1 MTILKSLLEFI
12 ATYACGLFAG
22 AALYVELVEHPARI
36 ECGTDLALTE
46 FGPSYRRGT
55 VMQVSLAA
63 ISFLAS
69 LGGWIISSNIV
80 WLIGGI
86 LIVSVIP
93 FTLIAIL
100 PINKQLLDPSL
111 DRNSKLASDL
121 LKRWGKL
128 HAVRSAL
135 STTALLVFL
144 LEFERL

>member
-63 ISFLAS
+63 LSFLAS

>member
-22 AALYVELVEHPARI
+22 AVLYVELVEHPARI
-36 ECGTDLALTE
+36 ECGTDLAVTE

-63 ISFLAS
+63 LSFLAS

-86 LIVSVIP
+86 LIVTVIP

-100 PINKQLLDPSL
+100 PINKQLLHPSL

>member
-22 AALYVELVEHPARI
+22 AVLYVELVEHPARI
-36 ECGTDLALTE
+36 ECGTDLAVTE

-63 ISFLAS
+63 LSFLAS

>member
-36 ECGTDLALTE
+36 ECGTDLAVTE

-63 ISFLAS
+63 LSFLAS

>member
-1 MTILKSLLEFI
+1 MTILKWLVEFI
-12 ATYACGLFAG
+12 AIYACALFAG
-22 AALYVELVEHPARI
+22 AALYVELVEHPARM
-36 ECGTDLALTE
+36 ECGTNLALTE

-55 VMQVSLAA
+55 IMQVSLAA
-63 ISFLAS
+63 SSFLGS
-69 LGGWIISSNIV
+69 LGGWIITSNLV

-100 PINKQLLDPSL
+100 PTNKQLLDPSL

-144 LEFERL
+144 LEFERF